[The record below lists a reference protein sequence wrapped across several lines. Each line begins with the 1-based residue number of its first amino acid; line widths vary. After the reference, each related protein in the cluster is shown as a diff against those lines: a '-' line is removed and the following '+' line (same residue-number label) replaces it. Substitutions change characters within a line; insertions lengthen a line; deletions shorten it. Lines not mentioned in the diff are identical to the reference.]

1 MSTSIKATSSLSLGK
16 YSPKYLNFVV
26 LLCRIMFSKNGIF
39 FRTVTEK
46 KICIIWYNLEWFFW
60 LSRVKRV
67 THHDK
72 WTKLAPPSPAS
83 KQHQLTILVKQH
95 SILHPLLLL
104 SIFGKMF
111 CGFNNWIS
119 WSNRVGLNNMYVLVC
134 PLSMHF
140 ASWIKDRII

>member
-1 MSTSIKATSSLSLGK
+1 MSTSIKATSSLSPGK

-26 LLCRIMFSKNGIF
+26 LLCRIMFSENGIF

-72 WTKLAPPSPAS
+72 WTKLAVLAPPSPAS
-83 KQHQLTILVKQH
+83 KQHLTNNHLSKATQH
-95 SILHPLLLL
+95 PPLHPLLLL

-111 CGFNNWIS
+111 YGFLNWIS

-134 PLSMHF
+134 PCILH
-140 ASWIKDRII
+140 RG